1 MKTRKVNPLVT
12 ALNDSIKSTK
22 ADAHRVIAKARL
34 LEQSKLALR
43 AKYAGAFKDL
53 HEGDTLW
60 VSVTSYGTSININLS
75 DLSSFKDS
83 RLVNMLEYFMQF
95 TDKVSQ
101 RDWAQFLNKDFVFE
115 LDDVT
120 VTIGAYVK
128 SDSDSCRRVQVG
140 TRLEETPVYQL
151 QCD

>member
-22 ADAHRVIAKARL
+22 ADAHRVIAKARQ

-53 HEGDTLW
+53 REGDTLW
-60 VSVTSYGTSININLS
+60 VSVTNYGTNININLS

-83 RLVNMLEYFMQF
+83 RLVNMLEYFMQY
-95 TDKVSQ
+95 TDSVRQ
-101 RDWAQFLNKDFVFE
+101 RDWAEFLNKDFTIE
-115 LDDVT
+115 LGDVT
-120 VTIGAYVK
+120 VNIGAYVK
-128 SDSDSCRRVQVG
+128 SDSATCRKIQVG
-140 TRLEETPVYQL
+140 TRLEERPVYQL

>member
-22 ADAHRVIAKARL
+22 ADAHRVIAKARQ
-34 LEQSKLALR
+34 LEQSKRALR

-60 VSVTSYGTSININLS
+60 VSVTNYGTSININLS
-75 DLSSFKDS
+75 DLASFKDS
-83 RLVNMLEYFMQF
+83 RLVNMLEYFMQY
-95 TDKVSQ
+95 TDSVRQ
-101 RDWAQFLNKDFVFE
+101 RDWAEFLNKDFTIE
-115 LDDVT
+115 LGDVT
-120 VTIGAYVK
+120 VNIGAYVK
-128 SDSDSCRRVQVG
+128 SDSATCRKIQVG

>member
-12 ALNDSIKSTK
+12 ALNNSIKSTK
-22 ADAHRVIAKARL
+22 ADAHAVIAKARQ

-53 HEGDTLW
+53 QEGDTLW
-60 VSVTSYGTSININLS
+60 VGVTSYGTSININLS

-83 RLVNMLEYFMQF
+83 RLVNMLEYFMQY
-95 TDKVSQ
+95 TDSVRQ
-101 RDWAQFLNKDFVFE
+101 RDWAEFLNKDFTIE
-115 LDDVT
+115 LGDVT
-120 VTIGAYVK
+120 VNIGAYVK
-128 SDSDSCRRVQVG
+128 SDSATCRKVQVG
-140 TRLEETPVYQL
+140 TRLEEKPVYQL

>member
-22 ADAHRVIAKARL
+22 ADAHRVIAKARQ

-53 HEGDTLW
+53 QEGDTLW
-60 VSVTSYGTSININLS
+60 VSVNSYTTTIAVSLNNLP
-75 DLSSFKDS
+75 SFKDS